1 MKYLKNTLYSLII
14 LLFISIPLVSSA
26 QNPINPGNSNTSSG
40 GTSYTPVKID
50 NPFDCKG
57 VSPCTL
63 MTLIKTILSSIVMPI
78 ASVAIVV
85 WIVWAGF
92 QFVLAQGKPGD
103 IDKAKQNL
111 LWSLVGAGILL
122 GAAAISAVVENT
134 VKNLM
139 N

>member
-1 MKYLKNTLYSLII
+1 MFLPVI
-14 LLFISIPLVSSA
+14 VSA
-26 QNPINPGNSNTSSG
+26 QGQVNPPSGSTGIING
-40 GTSYTPVKID
+40 PVKIG
-50 NPFDCKG
+50 NPFNCNG

-63 MTLIKTILSSIVMPI
+63 LTLIRDILSKIVMPI

-92 QFVLAQGKPGD
+92 QFVLAQGKPGE

-122 GAAAISAVVENT
+122 GAVAISAVVETT
-134 VKNLM
+134 VNALM
-139 N
+139 S